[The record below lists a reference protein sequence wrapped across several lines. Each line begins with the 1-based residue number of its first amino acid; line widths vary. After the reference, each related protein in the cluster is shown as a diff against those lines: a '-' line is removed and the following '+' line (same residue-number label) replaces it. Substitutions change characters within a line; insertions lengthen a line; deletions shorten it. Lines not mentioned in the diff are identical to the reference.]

1 MHEEILVCAKGLDG
15 QVELLSDR
23 VRIRRHGQRLGDPG
37 RASEIPL
44 AAITAVHCQS
54 PGLIADGYLQL
65 TLVVAEAS
73 PLAKAEGMVFHASHQ
88 AELQRLQ
95 AAIRAQYKVA
105 MGASLL

>member
-1 MHEEILVCAKGLDG
+1 MNEEIISHAKGIDG

-23 VRIRRHGQRLGDPG
+23 VRIRRHGQRLGDPA

-44 AAITAVHCQS
+44 VAITSLHCQS

-65 TLVVAEAS
+65 TIMVDDDA
-73 PLAKAEGMVFHASHQ
+73 PHGRGEGMVFHASHY

-95 AAIRAQYKVA
+95 AAIRAQYKIA
-105 MGASLL
+105 MGTTLV